1 MGGNG
6 QEIGRAENGRS
17 RFPDNENDRLTHG
30 LTFISLKY
38 SRAWKK
44 LMSAPVHHFHSSL
57 VPKSL
62 EKANISPTPS
72 MITSAFIEHPIA
84 LTEISKINNS
94 LPVLTLA
101 FCPP

>member
-1 MGGNG
+1 
-6 QEIGRAENGRS
+6 
-17 RFPDNENDRLTHG
+17 
-30 LTFISLKY
+30 
-38 SRAWKK
+38 
-44 LMSAPVHHFHSSL
+44 MSAPVHHFHSS
-57 VPKSL
+57 VIPESL
-62 EKANISPTPS
+62 EKANISPSPS